1 MWLCLHF
8 TERNYVFTQR
18 DPVCIYPALLCTLPS
33 VTLHFTQ
40 RDSVLYPTWFCLYF
54 TQNGSVCTYPTWF
67 CLYFTQLGS
76 VCTYPTWFCLYFTQ
90 QGSVCTLPNV
100 TLSVLYPTWFCL
112 YLSNVVL
119 SVLIQRGSVC
129 TYTTW
134 LCRCLHNVVLTAHFP
149 ASLCTLP
156 NGLLFI
162 AKARGITRKR
172 KSAGSQGVYTHG
184 SLTKD
189 QSRWSVTVKNKY
201 TVVRPPSIK
210 PVQPII

>member
-54 TQNGSVCTYPTWF
+54 TQN
-67 CLYFTQLGS
+67 GS

-201 TVVRPPSIK
+201 IVVRPPSIK